1 MALDFT
7 KLAPWKNIETVTLDG
22 EEMVRIPKFYV
33 KVGTAPAGT
42 DQSGKKCWWVS
53 PTARKG
59 YHVHPAFMHKGEELD
74 QFYIGAYEAYSEG
87 SNKAGSAKGKSP
99 WVSITFDQSQAACE
113 AHNRADGTQT
123 GWHLQNLY
131 ERSAVALLCMLEI
144 GSPDAQGKIGAGN
157 SSSNAAVAT
166 GSSNASWRGI
176 HEFWGN
182 VWEWCDG
189 FKTASDGKTILVH
202 DNKGYGNYIN
212 TGISLP
218 VTTVDECGINAMQ
231 DATGEGFDLSDMFIP
246 SQVNGTAFPSGA
258 ASATFRDGYWMSTG
272 DVRALSCGGDWGYG
286 ASCGLFATH
295 TDAAPSYS
303 GANAGLRLA
312 KW

>member
-1 MALDFT
+1 MAVDFN
-7 KLAPWKNIETVTLDG
+7 KREPWSSIQTVTIDG
-22 EEMVRIPKFYV
+22 QEMVRIPKFYI
-33 KVGTAPAGT
+33 KVGKNK
-42 DQSGKKCWWVS
+42 DDKKCWWVS
-53 PTARKG
+53 PTPRKG
-59 YHVHPAFMHKGEELD
+59 YHIHPAFMHQGQELD
-74 QFYIGAYEAYSEG
+74 QFYIGAYEAYNVG
-87 SNKAGSAKGKSP
+87 DGTAGSVKDKTP
-99 WVSITFDQSQAACE
+99 WVSITF
-113 AHNRADGTQT
+113 NRAQT
-123 GWHLQNLY
+123 ACDARNKQGGAHLGWHMQNYY

-144 GSPDAQGKIGAGN
+144 GTPDAQGKIGAGN

-218 VTTVDECGINAMQ
+218 VTTVNGCGINAMQ

-246 SQVNGTAFPSGA
+246 SQVNGTASPSGA
-258 ASATFRDGYWMSTG
+258 ASATFRDGYWMNTG
-272 DVRALSCGGDWGYG
+272 DVRALDCSGDWDSG
-286 ASCGLFATH
+286 ASCGLFTF
-295 TDAAPSYS
+295 DADIAPSGS
-303 GANAGLRLA
+303 GRNVGLRLA

>member
-1 MALDFT
+1 MTLDFT

-59 YHVHPAFMHKGEELD
+59 YHIHPAFMHRGEELD

-99 WVSITFDQSQAACE
+99 WVNITFDQSQAACE
-113 AHNRADGTQT
+113 AHNKADGTQT
-123 GWHLQNLY
+123 GWHLQNYY
-131 ERSAVALLCMLEI
+131 ERSAVSLLCMLEI

-166 GSSNASWRGI
+166 GSSNAVWRGI

-212 TGISLP
+212 TGATLP
-218 VTTVDECGINAMQ
+218 TMSNTGIMEMQ
-231 DATGEGFDLSDMFIP
+231 DATGEDFDLNDMFIP
-246 SQVNGTAFPSGA
+246 KTASSTA
-258 ASATFRDGYWMSTG
+258 EASTFRDGGWMNTG
-272 DVRALSCGGDWGYG
+272 DVRALGCSGSWDNG
-286 ASCGLFATH
+286 ASCGLFTFSTA
-295 TDAAPSYS
+295 AAPSYS
-303 GANAGLRLA
+303 STAIGLRLA

>member
-7 KLAPWKNIETVTLDG
+7 KLAPWKNIESVTIDG
-22 EEMVRIPKFYV
+22 EAMVKIPKFYV

-59 YHVHPAFMHKGEELD
+59 YHIHPAFMHRGEELD

-99 WVSITFDQSQAACE
+99 WVNITFDQSQAACE
-113 AHNRADGTQT
+113 AHNKADGTQT
-123 GWHLQNLY
+123 GWHLQNYY
-131 ERSAVALLCMLEI
+131 ERSAVSLLCMLEI

-166 GSSNASWRGI
+166 GSSNAVWRGI

-212 TGISLP
+212 TGATLP
-218 VTTVDECGINAMQ
+218 TMSNTGIMEMQ
-231 DATGEGFDLSDMFIP
+231 DATGEDFDLNDMFIP
-246 SQVNGTAFPSGA
+246 KTASSTA
-258 ASATFRDGYWMSTG
+258 EASTFRDGGWMATG
-272 DVRALSCGGDWGYG
+272 DVRALYCGGDWDDG
-286 ASCGLFATH
+286 ASCGLFTF
-295 TDAAPSYS
+295 DADSAPSYS
-303 GANAGLRLA
+303 TASLGLRLA

>member
-1 MALDFT
+1 MTLDFT

-113 AHNRADGTQT
+113 AHNKADGTQT

-157 SSSNAAVAT
+157 SSSNAAGAT
-166 GSSNASWRGI
+166 ASRRQATARRFSSTTTRATAITSTRARRFPRCRTQASWRCRTRRARTSTSMI
-176 HEFWGN
+176 
-182 VWEWCDG
+182 CSSRRRQ
-189 FKTASDGKTILVH
+189 APRRR
-202 DNKGYGNYIN
+202 
-212 TGISLP
+212 LP
-218 VTTVDECGINAMQ
+218 RSAM
-231 DATGEGFDLSDMFIP
+231 
-246 SQVNGTAFPSGA
+246 A
-258 ASATFRDGYWMSTG
+258 AG
-272 DVRALSCGGDWGYG
+272 
-286 ASCGLFATH
+286 
-295 TDAAPSYS
+295 
-303 GANAGLRLA
+303 
-312 KW
+312 

>member
-1 MALDFT
+1 MTLDFT

-42 DQSGKKCWWVS
+42 DQSEKKCWWVS

-99 WVSITFDQSQAACE
+99 WVNITFDQSQAACE
-113 AHNRADGTQT
+113 AHNKADGTQT
-123 GWHLQNLY
+123 GWHLQNYY

-212 TGISLP
+212 TGATLP
-218 VTTVDECGINAMQ
+218 TMSDTGIMEMQ
-231 DATGEGFDLSDMFIP
+231 DATGEDFDLNDMFIP
-246 SQVNGTAFPSGA
+246 KTASSTAA
-258 ASATFRDGYWMSTG
+258 ASTFRDGGWMSTG
-272 DVRALSCGGDWGYG
+272 DVRALRCSGDWDVG
-286 ASCGLFATH
+286 ASCGLFTFH
-295 TDAAPSYS
+295 TGNAPSDS
-303 GANAGLRLA
+303 NTVLGLRLA